1 MGNYHVQFS
10 GEGRRQRRPLTRQ
23 ANGKL
28 RPLGIPVMQ
37 CRAMQALY
45 LLALEPVAETLADP
59 NSYGFRSERST
70 ADAIEQCFHVLAK
83 SISPQWVL
91 EGNIKSCFDR
101 ISHDWLLAHI
111 PLDKGMLRKW
121 LKAGFMEK
129 HSLKPTDEGTPQ
141 GGVITPPTMLQTLWG
156 YGGDFFVRGRLGAVG
171 ANSEDDP
178 NLFLSDFDPFD
189 QGADNLA
196 AGQPIR
202 RLQTICDVRR
212 KILKA
217 TEHERQF
224 CFQTSFIS
232 RLLDGCFQVLQTLA
246 QSRHPWFKLCFVNQ
260 PLGVAIN
267 QACYPLA
274 HLPHLAF

>member
-1 MGNYHVQFS
+1 M
-10 GEGRRQRRPLTRQ
+10 R
-23 ANGKL
+23 K
-28 RPLGIPVMQ
+28 LGIPSIRDKVVHEVMH
-37 CRAMQALY
+37 MI
-45 LLALEPVAETLADP
+45 LEAIYDSPYGAYFLPT
-59 NSYGFRSERST
+59 SHGFRPNRSCHT
-70 ADAIEQCFHVLAK
+70 ALREYRTQWRATNWLIEGDIHA
-83 SISPQWVL
+83 
-91 EGNIKSCFDR
+91 CFDE
-101 ISHDWLLAHI
+101 LAHEV
-111 PLDKGMLRKW
+111 LVHLLRK
-121 LKAGFMEK
+121 KI
-129 HSLKPTDEGTPQ
+129 TDERFLNLIWKLLRAGYMDVHGEMKDSLIGSPQ
-141 GGVITPPTMLQTLWG
+141 GGIVTPPTMLQTLWG